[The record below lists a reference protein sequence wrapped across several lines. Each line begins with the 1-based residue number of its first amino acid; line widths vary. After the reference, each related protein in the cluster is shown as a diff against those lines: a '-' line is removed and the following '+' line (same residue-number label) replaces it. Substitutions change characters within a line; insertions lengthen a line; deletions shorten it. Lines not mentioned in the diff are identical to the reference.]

1 VRARPASP
9 AEVAR
14 LAKAILDLHGARGK
28 HRESVHVRETF
39 NGAVVWEGGVE
50 VFDLDP
56 PHALASRAYAWAH
69 ETDTGGRRFVAVL
82 HIPPVVSPLAAV
94 QVAIVAELRAKARQA

>member
-1 VRARPASP
+1 VRARPAPP

-14 LAKAILDLHGARGK
+14 LARAVLDLHGARGK

-56 PHALASRAYAWAH
+56 PHPLTSRAYAWAH
-69 ETDTGGRRFVAVL
+69 ETDTGGRRFVVVL
-82 HIPPVVSPLAAV
+82 HVPPVISPLAAV
-94 QVAIVAELRAKARQA
+94 QAAIVAELRNKRQA